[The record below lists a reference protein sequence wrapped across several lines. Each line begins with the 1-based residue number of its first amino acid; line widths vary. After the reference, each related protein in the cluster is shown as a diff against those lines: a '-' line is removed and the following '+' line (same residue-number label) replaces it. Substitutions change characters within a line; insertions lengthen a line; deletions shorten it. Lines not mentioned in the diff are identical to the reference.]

1 MTCMSSHCLGVKKL
15 QLQPYISL
23 CFKKILMHWP
33 GSVLF
38 WRMYVWNGN
47 FDFRPF
53 MSCSRYYYILTLQFT
68 QSNSINLNIEEDSH
82 LLQVFVIFLHLLFT
96 YLALLVILA
105 DIRQDFLLACK
116 ARSSCAIYKA
126 VVLSLFRKDN
136 VKAYEPPINLSF
148 IMSG

>member
-1 MTCMSSHCLGVKKL
+1 
-15 QLQPYISL
+15 
-23 CFKKILMHWP
+23 
-33 GSVLF
+33 
-38 WRMYVWNGN
+38 
-47 FDFRPF
+47 

-126 VVLSLFRKDN
+126 VVLSLF
-136 VKAYEPPINLSF
+136 
-148 IMSG
+148 